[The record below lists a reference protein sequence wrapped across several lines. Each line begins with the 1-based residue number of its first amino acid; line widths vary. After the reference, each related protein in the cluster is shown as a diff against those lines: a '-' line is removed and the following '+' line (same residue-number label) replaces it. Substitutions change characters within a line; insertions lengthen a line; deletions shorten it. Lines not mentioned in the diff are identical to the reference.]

1 MGDWLGGLGGR
12 WRRAVN
18 DFKEQFQMPGPHMF
32 LGQEPVLVGYD
43 RSLQPADVAL
53 DPDAQQWLAPTWNQP
68 PPDFSEVFVLLAGT
82 EGGGAFQVG
91 VYINEHRLGILATGD
106 SADFRAIL
114 AATRA
119 DGKPLVGVAIRDRD
133 ASGGWALHVYRPEA
147 VRLS

>member
-1 MGDWLGGLGGR
+1 
-12 WRRAVN
+12 VN

-53 DPDAQQWLAPTWNQP
+53 DPDAQQWLAPKWNQP